1 MQLTPFQLQQYDTF
15 GFLIIRN
22 YLSDETVEKL
32 RETLSRMKA
41 EESG

>member
-22 YLSDETVEKL
+22 YLSYEFVDNCAKRL
-32 RETLSRMKA
+32 A
-41 EESG
+41 A